1 MSAKKFLASTSLFC
15 LFISQAQITLVEPFF
30 GAETALAQEATD
42 GGSESSAAAETVDVP
57 SASSQSGKVSASCF
71 PPTGDFPM
79 SFTWQ
84 IICGEAGTNRNLACE
99 EACEPCFS
107 DTYYFWRKFLL
118 KEMGYFYF
126 DGSGHRV
133 HVAFATGSNICR
145 DGVSPTSGAGTVP
158 AGITAVGTYTTWKI
172 NEYTSPYT
180 LYSDLGH
187 FAIVCS
193 RGNGRTDYYW
203 DDGGNPGT
211 HNDGRL
217 IINAQVPAQC
227 GDGVDNDGDG
237 ATDYP
242 ADYSC
247 SSATDNDETNPKSQC
262 QDGVDNDGNG
272 FTDYPAD
279 TGCTSKQ
286 DNTESGG
293 QVEAQ
298 CQDGIDNDGDGA
310 TDYPADYSCSSAT
323 DNDET
328 NPKSQCQDGVDND
341 GNGFTDYPADTGCTS
356 KQDNSESGG
365 QVQAQ
370 CNDGVDNDGDG
381 ATDYPADYSCSSA
394 TDNDETNP
402 KSQCQDGVDND
413 GDSVSD
419 YPNDP
424 GCTGKQDNDEH
435 NICPPAGTGGG
446 GSTRNVTASFNSFNA
461 PWNYGGSCAQAP
473 VLLADNLTAGDTIRV
488 TGTSGSV
495 CGREW
500 PRLGACVSNNDGS
513 IFGDCDD
520 EGSQM
525 HSCTDTTYS
534 KIGFYNA
541 SNTLIEERTI
551 ASVQTTTT
559 VPSGA
564 TKAYVYFKEY
574 NPAYYYDNNGA
585 WYCGVNATVT
595 TGTPTDQCHCSVD
608 ADCSTG
614 DRCSNGICVPA
625 YQCSDG
631 VDNDGDGAT
640 D

>member
-237 ATDYP
+237 
-242 ADYSC
+242 
-247 SSATDNDETNPKSQC
+247 
-262 QDGVDNDGNG
+262 
-272 FTDYPAD
+272 
-279 TGCTSKQ
+279 
-286 DNTESGG
+286 
-293 QVEAQ
+293 
-298 CQDGIDNDGDGA
+298 
-310 TDYPADYSCSSAT
+310 
-323 DNDET
+323 
-328 NPKSQCQDGVDND
+328 
-341 GNGFTDYPADTGCTS
+341 
-356 KQDNSESGG
+356 
-365 QVQAQ
+365 
-370 CNDGVDNDGDG
+370 
-381 ATDYPADYSCSSA
+381 
-394 TDNDETNP
+394 
-402 KSQCQDGVDND
+402 
-413 GDSVSD
+413 
-419 YPNDP
+419 
-424 GCTGKQDNDEH
+424 
-435 NICPPAGTGGG
+435 
-446 GSTRNVTASFNSFNA
+446 
-461 PWNYGGSCAQAP
+461 
-473 VLLADNLTAGDTIRV
+473 
-488 TGTSGSV
+488 
-495 CGREW
+495 
-500 PRLGACVSNNDGS
+500 
-513 IFGDCDD
+513 
-520 EGSQM
+520 
-525 HSCTDTTYS
+525 
-534 KIGFYNA
+534 
-541 SNTLIEERTI
+541 
-551 ASVQTTTT
+551 
-559 VPSGA
+559 
-564 TKAYVYFKEY
+564 
-574 NPAYYYDNNGA
+574 
-585 WYCGVNATVT
+585 
-595 TGTPTDQCHCSVD
+595 
-608 ADCSTG
+608 
-614 DRCSNGICVPA
+614 
-625 YQCSDG
+625 
-631 VDNDGDGAT
+631 
-640 D
+640 